1 MIVVTATL
9 IFVLLFFAPIRL
21 GIRAVLHIQ
30 NLSASVTVR
39 SLAVKLFDEEFELNG
54 RMLHCEGSI
63 STDVDL
69 MQIDKQTGVDFIKCI
84 TVDKVAVSLANN
96 VLDVPTNVLLVE
108 NTLMAII
115 AATFCNVSHCQFYAQ
130 VVGTLEP
137 SYARIETLI
146 TTSVAE
152 LSFCLLK
159 QGVKLWKTQTS
170 KKS

>member
-21 GIRAVLHIQ
+21 GIRAVVHIQ
-30 NLSASVTVR
+30 NLSANVTVR
-39 SLAVKLFDEEFELNG
+39 GAVLKIFNEDFELCG
-54 RMLHCEGSI
+54 KTLHCEGSI

-69 MQIDKQTGVDFIKCI
+69 TQVDKQTGVDFIKCI
-84 TVDKVAVSLANN
+84 TVDKIAVSLANN
-96 VLDVPTNVLLVE
+96 VLDVPTTVLLAE
-108 NTLMAII
+108 KTIMAII

-137 SYARIETLI
+137 SYARIEALI